1 MLISLVFLGILIG
14 IFGRDGPLI
23 VNGKKTSEKTSEKKH
38 ALL

>member
-23 VNGKKTSEKTSEKKH
+23 VNGKKTSEKKH